1 MPPKSFGTETGKT
14 VLIADFLDEV
24 RVELPIL
31 GDHARVTLAQ
41 AWNENELVELLPD
54 TDVIILFHDIPHLG
68 ESTFVKSDRLKA
80 VVRAGVGYNNV
91 NIEAAGK
98 RGIVTCNVPDYGSE
112 EVADHAIMF
121 LLALARQLG
130 PSDRSIRDGIWDYK
144 VADAAP
150 RLRGKTLGIVG
161 CGRIGTA
168 TALRAKAF
176 GLDVVFYDPYLPDGV
191 DKALG
196 IRRARS
202 LDEMLPQCHFLSL
215 HCYLDEDSHHLID
228 ARALA
233 ALPRGAYV
241 INTARGPVIKQDDLV
256 AALESGQ
263 IAGAGIDVFE
273 REPMDEERYRTMPNV
288 FLTPHSA
295 FYSREG
301 FDELRSKT
309 AEEACRIV
317 LGQPPRNVVNLKYLK
332 NARTPVNEPRIRI

>member
-1 MPPKSFGTETGKT
+1 MPPKSFGTETGKN

-176 GLDVVFYDPYLPDGV
+176 GLDVIFYDPYLPDGV